1 MFKSNKPNFHIPVA
15 VLLHK
20 LVSVVV
26 KSRLGLLVGR
36 LHHLL
41 QVDPDDAEAL
51 AGQAVQG
58 GPVSDICPLC
68 HGELSTVLV
77 CHNSLLSANFQV
89 KKMSLNIFILFY
101 FVRML
106 PENE

>member
-1 MFKSNKPNFHIPVA
+1 MIKSNKPNFHIPVA

-20 LVSVVV
+20 LVPVVV

-89 KKMSLNIFILFY
+89 RKCFFFILFY

>member
-1 MFKSNKPNFHIPVA
+1 MLKSNKPNFHIPVA
-15 VLLHK
+15 ILLHK
-20 LVSVVV
+20 LVPIVV

-89 KKMSLNIFILFY
+89 RKCFFSSFFY